1 MLKPVPGPPMKD
13 TVTML
18 RWPLAGYVGWPLIWI
33 SGLLPKAP
41 SVFSVGPGVKATY
54 GTGETTATA
63 SAISTPAAATSSV
76 AARRAMGG
84 DHARFPPSLPPLAH
98 SWGVHVGT
106 LRSRPPT

>member
-63 SAISTPAAATSSV
+63 SAISTPAAATSSA
-76 AARRAMGG
+76 AARRDKGEN
-84 DHARFPPSLPPLAH
+84 HALVHHSLPPLAY
-98 SWGVHVGT
+98 SWCFQIGT
-106 LRSRPPT
+106 LRF